1 MKSSHQKLSYNGDD
15 SKTDSFRSDAKND
28 EEKHRMEGKVSP
40 VAGDGRENVRGFKE
54 EVDNF
59 QVMYHRT
66 NKLNNKLII
75 LFSFGRRY
83 CSKIIIVYIA
93 FIIDITLTFRF
104 SVIPNIKINIINYIA
119 LSIALYCITTLDC
132 IILQPLGI

>member
-1 MKSSHQKLSYNGDD
+1 M
-15 SKTDSFRSDAKND
+15 
-28 EEKHRMEGKVSP
+28 
-40 VAGDGRENVRGFKE
+40 RGFKE

-119 LSIALYCITTLDC
+119 LSIALYYITAPGNLKDGSSKSC
-132 IILQPLGI
+132 DLKWGIVTHRGC